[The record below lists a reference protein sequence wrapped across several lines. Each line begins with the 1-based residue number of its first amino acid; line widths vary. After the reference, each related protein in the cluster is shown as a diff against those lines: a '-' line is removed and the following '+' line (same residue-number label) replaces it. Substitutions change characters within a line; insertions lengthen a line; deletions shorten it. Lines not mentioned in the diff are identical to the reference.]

1 MFIAFH
7 QAEAAEREAEE
18 RLKEMERTEEEDK
31 MEEEAGDKGAS
42 PDDAEKPEK
51 TNTDVSKDSQPPSMK
66 ICF

>member
-1 MFIAFH
+1 
-7 QAEAAEREAEE
+7 
-18 RLKEMERTEEEDK
+18 MERTEEEDK